1 MASIFEIDQEMMNL
15 IDPETG
21 ELLDFERFSELKM
34 QKNIKVE
41 KKL

>member
-21 ELLDFERFSELKM
+21 ELLDSARFSELKM